1 MKLTIKSQLVLLNV
15 AATLCIAVVAL
26 IGYLAITKLDQAMDD
41 ISGNGSAIKD
51 QMAADQTHDALR
63 ADVIAALLAGSQNDT
78 AQRDEIRHDLAE
90 HLALFRK
97 LISSMEQ
104 RTANPE
110 IRSAMARVRPDS
122 EAYLK
127 SAADQVALAFTDA
140 AAAQQAQPEFMK
152 RFRVLEKSMGELSDL
167 IEKQSEATRAGGDAI
182 VVQSKGRV
190 LFVSL
195 IAALLCAIGSVVL
208 VRSIT
213 RPLDEAVTFADL
225 IAEGRL
231 DAALEVDEKDRTE
244 TGRLKR
250 ALQAMRTSLHKIV
263 GEVRGGTESMVTASR
278 EIADGNMDLS
288 RRTEMQAG
296 ALEET
301 ASSMEELTATVR
313 QNADHAR
320 QANQMAISASEVA
333 VKGGAVVSQVVQ
345 TMGTI
350 DQASRKIAEITGV
363 IEGIAFQT
371 NILALNAAVEAARA
385 GEQGRGF
392 AVVASEVRNLAQR
405 SNSAAKDIKQLI
417 AASVE
422 QVGVGSR
429 LVSEAGSTMQEVVA
443 SVNRMTDI
451 MGEITAASREQE
463 DGIAQVNKAVVEI
476 DATTQQNAALV
487 EQAAAA
493 ASSLRTQADTLRSLV
508 SAFRLHAQ
516 EGGHQGASAGALPDR
531 SRAALALR

>member
-15 AATLCIAVVAL
+15 AATFCIAVVAL
-26 IGYLAITKLDQAMDD
+26 IGYLAITSLDGAMDD
-41 ISGNGSAIKD
+41 ISGNGSAMKD

-63 ADVIAALLAGSQNDT
+63 ADVIAALLAASQNDA
-78 AQRDEIRHDLAE
+78 AQRDEIKHDVAE

-97 LISSMEQ
+97 LMGSMEQ
-104 RTANPE
+104 RTDNPD
-110 IRSAMARVRPDS
+110 IRRAMERVRPDVD
-122 EAYLK
+122 AYLK

-152 RFRVLEKSMGELSDL
+152 RFHTLEKSMGELSDL
-167 IEKQSEATRAGGDAI
+167 IEKQSDGTRERGDAT
-182 VVQSKGRV
+182 VVQSKSRV
-190 LFVSL
+190 LLVSL
-195 IAALLCAIGSVVL
+195 IAAAICVAASVAL
-208 VRSIT
+208 MRSIS
-213 RPLDEAVTFADL
+213 RPLDEAMTFADL
-225 IAEGRL
+225 IAKGRL
-231 DAALEVDEKDRTE
+231 DAVLDVDDKDRTE
-244 TGRLKR
+244 IGRLKR

-263 GEVRGGTESMVTASR
+263 GEVRGGTESMVTASS
-278 EIADGNMDLS
+278 EIADGNLDLS
-288 RRTEMQAG
+288 RRTEMQAS

-301 ASSMEELTATVR
+301 ASSMEQLTQTVR

-333 VKGGAVVSQVVQ
+333 VKGGTVVSQVVE

-350 DQASRKIAEITGV
+350 NEASRKIAEITGV

-429 LVSEAGSTMQEVVA
+429 LVAQAGTTMQDVVA

-476 DATTQQNAALV
+476 DSTTQQNAALV
-487 EQAAAA
+487 EEAAAA
-493 ASSLRTQADTLRSLV
+493 AGSLRSQADTLRALV
-508 SAFRLHAQ
+508 SAFSLHAH
-516 EGGHQGASAGALPDR
+516 EGQQHAAAPRAKQGPT
-531 SRAALALR
+531 LALR

>member
-1 MKLTIKSQLVLLNV
+1 MKLTIKSQLVLLN
-15 AATLCIAVVAL
+15 AGATFCIAIVAL
-26 IGYLAITKLDQAMDD
+26 IGYLAVTSLDNAMDD
-41 ISGNGSAIKD
+41 ISGNGSAMKD
-51 QMAADQTHDALR
+51 QMSADQTHDALR
-63 ADVIAALLAGSQNDT
+63 ADVIAALFAASQNDT
-78 AQRDEIRHDLAE
+78 AQRDEIKRDTAE
-90 HLALFRK
+90 HLGLFRK
-97 LISSMEQ
+97 LMASMEK
-104 RTANPE
+104 RTDNPD
-110 IRSAMARVRPDS
+110 IRRAMDQVRPDV

-127 SAADQVALAFTDA
+127 GAEAQVALAFADV

-152 RFRVLEKSMGELSDL
+152 RFRTLEKSMGELSDL
-167 IEKQSEATRAGGDAI
+167 IEKQSDATREGGDA
-182 VVQSKGRV
+182 VVGQSKMRV
-190 LFVSL
+190 LAVSL
-195 IAALLCAIGSVVL
+195 MAAILCAAASVIL
-208 VRSIT
+208 MRSIT
-213 RPLDEAVTFADL
+213 RPLDEAITFADL
-225 IAEGRL
+225 IAKGRL
-231 DAALEVDEKDRTE
+231 DSQLEVDDKDKTE

-263 GEVRGGTESMVTASR
+263 GEVRGNTESMATASR
-278 EIADGNMDLS
+278 EIADGNLDLS
-288 RRTEMQAG
+288 RRTEMQAS

-301 ASSMEELTATVR
+301 ASSMEQLTATVR

-320 QANQMAISASEVA
+320 QANQTAITASEVA
-333 VKGGAVVSQVVQ
+333 AKAGGVVAEVVD

-417 AASVE
+417 SASVE

-476 DATTQQNAALV
+476 DTTTQQNAALV
-487 EQAAAA
+487 EEAAAA
-493 ASSLRTQADTLRSLV
+493 ASSLRSQADTLRSLV
-508 SAFRLHAQ
+508 SAFQLQGDAQPQSRGAERLP
-516 EGGHQGASAGALPDR
+516 ASR
-531 SRAALALR
+531 TLALR